1 MTITQPVSLN
11 KNNHSAAG
19 PDLAER
25 AENLAERAFLLAL
38 ELDTVKAELAEA
50 DAELADMESAEIGWI
65 KAAMGLMVERDLWK
79 LLALELERKLAAA
92 VLS

>member
-1 MTITQPVSLN
+1 MTVTLN
-11 KNNHSAAG
+11 KINHPTAG

-38 ELDTVKAELAEA
+38 ELDAVKAELVEAE
-50 DAELADMESAEIGWI
+50 DELADMESAKIGWI

-79 LLALELERKLAAA
+79 LLALELERKLAAPVA
-92 VLS
+92 S